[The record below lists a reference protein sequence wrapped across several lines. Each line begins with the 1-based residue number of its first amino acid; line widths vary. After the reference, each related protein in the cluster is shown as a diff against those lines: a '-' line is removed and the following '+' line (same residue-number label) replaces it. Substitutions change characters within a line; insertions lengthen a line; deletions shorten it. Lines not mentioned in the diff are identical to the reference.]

1 MALALPYPSLSSF
14 PKNAF
19 LIGDK
24 ILNIH
29 DMARDVLSVYSMFA
43 ANATSALKDLAQKG
57 FAHSAQ
63 VDQIYGPA
71 RGQSQIG
78 NERQM
83 LFDCHDPAHVDRH
96 IHIAIRSLFTQ
107 SARPKEQSQPQTRMG
122 LQSFFL
128 SFFKDHVGFGT
139 LPPCRVTFRQAGDA
153 FALYEFESL

>member
-63 VDQIYGPA
+63 VDQVYGPA

-83 LFDCHDPAHVDRH
+83 LFGCHDPAHVDRH

-107 SARPKEQSQPQTRMG
+107 SARPKEQSQAQTRMG
-122 LQSFFL
+122 LQSFF
-128 SFFKDHVGFGT
+128 
-139 LPPCRVTFRQAGDA
+139 
-153 FALYEFESL
+153 